1 VQSEKV
7 PTDDEDFQK
16 SLMQLRVYEGS
27 ARALQARLEIVNA
40 ALNEFSL
47 ASTTLE
53 GVKTQKNDEDALI
66 PVGGGSYVRV
76 KLSDISKIVM
86 GVGAGVAVEKPIQDS
101 INEIKERIADLDKAR
116 TALQE
121 QLNQA
126 LMRIEE
132 NRETLGDLVKKHGG
146 ESLTV
151 I

>member
-1 VQSEKV
+1 VQSERT
-7 PTDDEDFQK
+7 PTDDEEFQK
-16 SLMQLRVYEGS
+16 SLVQLRVYEGS

-53 GVKTQKNDEDALI
+53 GVKTQKSDEDALI

-86 GVGAGVAVEKPIQDS
+86 GVGAGVAVEKPIEES

-116 TALQE
+116 TSLQE

-126 LMRIEE
+126 LIRVEE
-132 NRETLGDLVKKHGG
+132 NREKLGELVKKHGG

>member
-1 VQSEKV
+1 VASEKV
-7 PTDDEDFQK
+7 PADDEDFQK
-16 SLMQLRVYEGS
+16 SLVQLRVYEGS

-53 GVKTQKNDEDALI
+53 GVKTQKTDEDALI

-86 GVGAGVAVEKPIQDS
+86 GVGAGVAVEKPIEDS
-101 INEIKERIADLDKAR
+101 VNEIKKRIVDLNKAR
-116 TALQE
+116 TSLQE
-121 QLNQA
+121 QLSQA
-126 LMRIEE
+126 LFRIEE
-132 NRETLGDLVKKHGG
+132 NREKLGELVKKHGG

-151 I
+151 L

>member
-1 VQSEKV
+1 MQSEKA
-7 PTDDEDFQK
+7 PPDDEDFQK
-16 SLMQLRVYEGS
+16 SLVQLRVYEGS
-27 ARALQARLEIVNA
+27 ARALQARLEMVNA

-53 GVKTQKNDEDALI
+53 GVKTQKSDEDALI

-86 GVGAGVAVEKPIQDS
+86 GVGAGVVVEKPIQDS
-101 INEIKERIADLDKAR
+101 INEIKERIADCDKAR
-116 TALQE
+116 TSLQE

-126 LMRIEE
+126 LYRIEE
-132 NRETLGDLVKKHGG
+132 NREKLGELVKKHGG

>member
-1 VQSEKV
+1 MASEKV
-7 PTDDEDFQK
+7 PADDEDFQK
-16 SLMQLRVYEGS
+16 SLVQLRVYEGS

-53 GVKTQKNDEDALI
+53 GIKTQKADEDALI

-76 KLSDISKIVM
+76 RLSDISKIVM
-86 GVGAGVAVEKPIQDS
+86 GVGAGVAIEKPIQDS

-116 TALQE
+116 TSLQE

-126 LMRIEE
+126 LFRMEE
-132 NRETLGDLVKKHGG
+132 GREKLGELVKKHGG

-151 I
+151 L

>member
-1 VQSEKV
+1 MASEKV
-7 PTDDEDFQK
+7 PADDEDFQK

-53 GVKTQKNDEDALI
+53 GVKTQKTDEDALI

-76 KLSDISKIVM
+76 RLSDISKIVM
-86 GVGAGVAVEKPIQDS
+86 GVGAGVAVEKPIEDS
-101 INEIKERIADLDKAR
+101 VSEIKERIADLDKAR
-116 TALQE
+116 TSLQE
-121 QLNQA
+121 QLSQA
-126 LMRIEE
+126 LFRIEE
-132 NRETLGDLVKKHGG
+132 NRERLGELVKKHGG

-151 I
+151 L

>member
-1 VQSEKV
+1 VASEKV
-7 PTDDEDFQK
+7 PADDEDFQK

-53 GVKTQKNDEDALI
+53 GVKTQKTDEDALI

-76 KLSDISKIVM
+76 RLSDISKIVM
-86 GVGAGVAVEKPIQDS
+86 GVGAGVAVEKPIEDS
-101 INEIKERIADLDKAR
+101 VNEIKERIADLDKAR
-116 TALQE
+116 TSLQE
-121 QLNQA
+121 QLSQA
-126 LMRIEE
+126 LFRIEE
-132 NRETLGDLVKKHGG
+132 NREKLGELVKKHGG

-151 I
+151 L

>member
-1 VQSEKV
+1 MQSEKV

-27 ARALQARLEIVNA
+27 ARALQARLEMVNA

-101 INEIKERIADLDKAR
+101 INEIKERIADFDKAR
-116 TALQE
+116 TSLQE

-126 LMRIEE
+126 LYRIEE
-132 NRETLGDLVKKHGG
+132 NREKLGELVKKHGG

>member
-16 SLMQLRVYEGS
+16 SLMQLRVFEGS

-53 GVKTQKNDEDALI
+53 GVKTQKSDEDALI

-101 INEIKERIADLDKAR
+101 INEIKERIADFDKAR
-116 TALQE
+116 TSLQE

-126 LMRIEE
+126 LIRIEG
-132 NRETLGDLVKKHGG
+132 NREKLGELVKKHGG

>member
-1 VQSEKV
+1 MASEKV
-7 PTDDEDFQK
+7 PADDEDFQK
-16 SLMQLRVYEGS
+16 SLVQLRVYEGS

-53 GVKTQKNDEDALI
+53 GVKTQKTDEDALI

-86 GVGAGVAVEKPIQDS
+86 GVGAGVAVEKPIEDS
-101 INEIKERIADLDKAR
+101 VNEIKERIADLNKAR
-116 TALQE
+116 TSLQE
-121 QLNQA
+121 QLSQA
-126 LMRIEE
+126 LFRIEE
-132 NRETLGDLVKKHGG
+132 NREKLGELVKKHGG

-151 I
+151 L

>member
-1 VQSEKV
+1 MASEKV
-7 PTDDEDFQK
+7 PADDEDFQK
-16 SLMQLRVYEGS
+16 SLVQLRAYEGS

-53 GVKTQKNDEDALI
+53 GVKTQKTDEDALI

-86 GVGAGVAVEKPIQDS
+86 GVGAGVAVEKPIEDS
-101 INEIKERIADLDKAR
+101 VNEIKERIADLDKAR
-116 TALQE
+116 TSLQE
-121 QLNQA
+121 QLSQA
-126 LMRIEE
+126 LFRIEE
-132 NRETLGDLVKKHGG
+132 NREKLGELVKKHGG

-151 I
+151 L

>member
-1 VQSEKV
+1 MQSEKV

-27 ARALQARLEIVNA
+27 ARALQARLEMVNA

-116 TALQE
+116 ISLQE

>member
-1 VQSEKV
+1 MQSEKV

-16 SLMQLRVYEGS
+16 SLMQLRVFEGS

-101 INEIKERIADLDKAR
+101 INEIKERIADFDKAR
-116 TALQE
+116 TSTSGTAQSSID
-121 QLNQA
+121 Q
-126 LMRIEE
+126 
-132 NRETLGDLVKKHGG
+132 D
-146 ESLTV
+146 
-151 I
+151 

>member
-1 VQSEKV
+1 VQSERT
-7 PTDDEDFQK
+7 PTDDEEFQK
-16 SLMQLRVYEGS
+16 SLVQLRVYEGS

-53 GVKTQKNDEDALI
+53 GVKTQKSDEDALI

-86 GVGAGVAVEKPIQDS
+86 GVGAGVAVEKPIEDS
-101 INEIKERIADLDKAR
+101 ITEIKERIADLDKVR
-116 TALQE
+116 TSLQE

-126 LMRIEE
+126 LIRVEE
-132 NRETLGDLVKKHGG
+132 NREKLGELVKKHGG

>member
-7 PTDDEDFQK
+7 PPDDEDFQK
-16 SLMQLRVYEGS
+16 SLMQLRVFEGS

-53 GVKTQKNDEDALI
+53 GVKTQKSDEDALI

-101 INEIKERIADLDKAR
+101 INEIKERIADFDKAR
-116 TALQE
+116 TSLQE

-126 LMRIEE
+126 LIRIEG
-132 NRETLGDLVKKHGG
+132 NREKLGELVKKHGG

>member
-1 VQSEKV
+1 MQSEKV

-116 TALQE
+116 TSLQE

-126 LMRIEE
+126 LMRIEA

>member
-1 VQSEKV
+1 MQSEKV
-7 PTDDEDFQK
+7 PTDDKDFQK

>member
-1 VQSEKV
+1 MASKKA
-7 PTDDEDFQK
+7 PADDEDFQK
-16 SLMQLRVYEGS
+16 SLVQLRAYEGS

-53 GVKTQKNDEDALI
+53 GVKTQKTDEDALI

-86 GVGAGVAVEKPIQDS
+86 GVGAGVAVEKPIEDS
-101 INEIKERIADLDKAR
+101 VNEIKERIADLDKAR
-116 TALQE
+116 TSLQE
-121 QLNQA
+121 QLSQA
-126 LMRIEE
+126 LFRIEE
-132 NRETLGDLVKKHGG
+132 NREKLGELVKKHGG

-151 I
+151 L

>member
-1 VQSEKV
+1 MASEKV
-7 PTDDEDFQK
+7 PADDEDFQK
-16 SLMQLRVYEGS
+16 SLVQLRVYEGS

-53 GVKTQKNDEDALI
+53 GVKTQKTDEDALI

-86 GVGAGVAVEKPIQDS
+86 GVGAGVAVEKPIEDS
-101 INEIKERIADLDKAR
+101 VNEIKERIADLDKAR
-116 TALQE
+116 ISLQE
-121 QLNQA
+121 QLSQA
-126 LMRIEE
+126 LFRMEE
-132 NRETLGDLVKKHGG
+132 GREKLGELVKKHGG

-151 I
+151 L

>member
-1 VQSEKV
+1 MASDKV
-7 PTDDEDFQK
+7 PADDEDFQK
-16 SLMQLRVYEGS
+16 SLVQLRVYEGS

-53 GVKTQKNDEDALI
+53 GVKTQKTDEDALI

-86 GVGAGVAVEKPIQDS
+86 GVGAGVAVEKPIEDS
-101 INEIKERIADLDKAR
+101 VNEIKERIADLDKAR
-116 TALQE
+116 TSLQE
-121 QLNQA
+121 QLSQA
-126 LMRIEE
+126 LFRIEE
-132 NRETLGDLVKKHGG
+132 GREKLGELVKKHGG

-151 I
+151 L

>member
-1 VQSEKV
+1 MASEKV
-7 PTDDEDFQK
+7 PADDEDFQK
-16 SLMQLRVYEGS
+16 SLVQLRVYEGS

-53 GVKTQKNDEDALI
+53 GVKTQKTDEDALI

-86 GVGAGVAVEKPIQDS
+86 GVGAGVAVEKPIEDS
-101 INEIKERIADLDKAR
+101 VNEIKERIADLDKAR
-116 TALQE
+116 TSLQE
-121 QLNQA
+121 QLSQA
-126 LMRIEE
+126 LFRIEE
-132 NRETLGDLVKKHGG
+132 GREKLGELVKKHGG

-151 I
+151 L

>member
-1 VQSEKV
+1 VASEKIA
-7 PTDDEDFQK
+7 TEDEDFQR
-16 SLMQLRVYEGS
+16 SLVQLRIYEGS

-40 ALNEFSL
+40 AMNEFSV
-47 ASTTLE
+47 ASTTLQ
-53 GVKTQKNDEDALI
+53 GIKTQKTDEDALI

-86 GVGAGVAVEKPIQDS
+86 GVGAGVAIEKPIDDS
-101 INEIKERIADLDKAR
+101 INEIKDRITDMDKAR

-126 LMRIEE
+126 LVKIQE
-132 NRETLGDLVKKHGG
+132 NRETLGELVKRHGG

>member
-1 VQSEKV
+1 MASEKV
-7 PTDDEDFQK
+7 PADDEDFQK
-16 SLMQLRVYEGS
+16 SLVQLRVYEGS

-53 GVKTQKNDEDALI
+53 GVKTQKTDEDALI

-86 GVGAGVAVEKPIQDS
+86 GVGAGVAVEKPIEDS
-101 INEIKERIADLDKAR
+101 VNEIKKRIVDLGKAR
-116 TALQE
+116 TSLQE
-121 QLNQA
+121 QLSQA
-126 LMRIEE
+126 LFRIEE
-132 NRETLGDLVKKHGG
+132 NREKLGELVKKHGG

-151 I
+151 L